1 MSTDAH
7 FWVKIGFKFQ
17 SMCKISNMS
26 TSDPPVLLGQFQHWL
41 LVENDCVTHAVRYCG
56 SCKDYQNLN
65 SFFAVVMGLSNIAVS
80 RLSQTW
86 EVQFVGCLAPPV
98 YTCLLEI
105 ISYEL
110 HVNPLTPLLP
120 YGYSYKASCA
130 RLSFVIFDIRAF
142 WRSLSPQRQSAR
154 VSKIT
159 NDGLI
164 RSGTGCFID
173 VPIWQQWASKAKR
186 FTMRQWN
193 IW

>member
-1 MSTDAH
+1 VTKNHTVSSVLELPGFGVEPPPLPPQFMSTDAH

-110 HVNPLTPLLP
+110 HVNPWRPYCHMGTAIKHPVPDCHLWFLTS
-120 YGYSYKASCA
+120 GHSDA
-130 RLSFVIFDIRAF
+130 RSALSV
-142 WRSLSPQRQSAR
+142 R
-154 VSKIT
+154 VP
-159 NDGLI
+159 
-164 RSGTGCFID
+164 GC
-173 VPIWQQWASKAKR
+173 QKLQMTA
-186 FTMRQWN
+186 
-193 IW
+193 